1 MSFSRSDAQLFHL
14 SFTQS
19 VLVLC
24 LLDNVEPLELM
35 KLITCEQY
43 EFYLMSGNVATA
55 VFPYKNELD
64 DLVVISLSTNV

>member
-1 MSFSRSDAQLFHL
+1 
-14 SFTQS
+14 
-19 VLVLC
+19 
-24 LLDNVEPLELM
+24 M

-64 DLVVISLSTNV
+64 DLVVISPSTNV